1 MFLLVL
7 KACFLLAAEFLKGS
21 ELGAEEGRA
30 KQTELW
36 EWVGILAVSSWEPG
50 CVAASP
56 PSPRGVCAG
65 VLPQPSTLMLSC
77 QLGSKRILVCK
88 KRDVFVLN

>member
-7 KACFLLAAEFLKGS
+7 KACFLFPAEFLKGS
-21 ELGAEEGRA
+21 ELGAEKGRA
-30 KQTELW
+30 EQTELW
-36 EWVGILAVSSWEPG
+36 EWVGILADSSWEPG

-56 PSPRGVCAG
+56 CRVCAV

-77 QLGSKRILVCK
+77 QFGSKRIPCV
-88 KRDVFVLN
+88 